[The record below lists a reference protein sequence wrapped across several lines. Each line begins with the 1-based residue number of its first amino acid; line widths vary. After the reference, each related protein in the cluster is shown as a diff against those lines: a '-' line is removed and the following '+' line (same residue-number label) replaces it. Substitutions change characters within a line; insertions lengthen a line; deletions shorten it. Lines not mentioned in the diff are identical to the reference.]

1 MAFNDNLDL
10 TLWRSISHTPPVL
23 IVVLCLF
30 VQGFRKYRWEPRW
43 EVPSVVNQRVLDEPV
58 PSSPGR
64 LSPPPEPTDADA
76 DKRSRNL
83 LSANPKI
90 RDWRTMRHNPKAF
103 RGRQVAHA
111 ALCGLVVCCAFELRC
126 FVC

>member
-1 MAFNDNLDL
+1 M
-10 TLWRSISHTPPVL
+10 
-23 IVVLCLF
+23 
-30 VQGFRKYRWEPRW
+30 
-43 EVPSVVNQRVLDEPV
+43 VNQRVLDEPV

-64 LSPPPEPTDADA
+64 LSPPQEPTDADA

-103 RGRQVAHA
+103 RARQVSYA
-111 ALCGLVVCCAFELRC
+111 ALRALAVCCAKLG
-126 FVC
+126 